1 MCLFLRKHS
10 FSLLSLLVCL
20 KKKKKDFQL
29 QIKSSQAVFED
40 LQDFHSKEKSLR
52 KELSIPR
59 ALLFLAFFE
68 GLCLRVCLLFYFR
81 DTTEHGYLRNK
92 EQGTIKVSQVPSDII
107 PPLL

>member
-20 KKKKKDFQL
+20 KENKRLSTTDKKL
-29 QIKSSQAVFED
+29 PGSIED
-40 LQDFHSKEKSLR
+40 LQDFHSKEKNLR

-68 GLCLRVCLLFYFR
+68 GFCLSVCVLFYFR

-92 EQGTIKVSQVPSDII
+92 EQGTVKVSQVPSDII
-107 PPLL
+107 PTLL